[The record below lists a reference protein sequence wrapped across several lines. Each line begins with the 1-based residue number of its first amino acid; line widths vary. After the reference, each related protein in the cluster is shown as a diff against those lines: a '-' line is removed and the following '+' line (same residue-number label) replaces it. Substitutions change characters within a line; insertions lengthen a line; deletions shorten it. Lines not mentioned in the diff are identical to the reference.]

1 MPIFVK
7 LTKEDR
13 IRLFKEAKK
22 NLNGPWNKV
31 YPQFNISKSMFFNY
45 LSGKYDIPQDIFLNL
60 KKIAKFNISNYK
72 QFNKNKFIKK
82 EIKNPIMD
90 SHLAEILGVLNGDG
104 YISDIKYEISVVLSS
119 YEKNYALYLKNMFEK
134 KFKTHFN
141 LIIQPGK
148 IRLKTY
154 STDIFKIL
162 TSNYNLP
169 NGKKKGKLAIPKQVF
184 TNRIWLIS
192 YLRGLFDTDGS
203 FYIRRKKDPVI
214 EISSADKRFL
224 NEVKDTLIHLG
235 FNTSIGTNK
244 ISIYRKEDIIKFFN
258 LIKPANSKH
267 LKKHQSYFNLGA
279 GSIMASISAFQA

>member
-90 SHLAEILGVLNGDG
+90 SHLAEILGVLNGD
-104 YISDIKYEISVVLSS
+104 
-119 YEKNYALYLKNMFEK
+119 
-134 KFKTHFN
+134 
-141 LIIQPGK
+141 
-148 IRLKTY
+148 
-154 STDIFKIL
+154 
-162 TSNYNLP
+162 
-169 NGKKKGKLAIPKQVF
+169 
-184 TNRIWLIS
+184 
-192 YLRGLFDTDGS
+192 
-203 FYIRRKKDPVI
+203 
-214 EISSADKRFL
+214 
-224 NEVKDTLIHLG
+224 
-235 FNTSIGTNK
+235 
-244 ISIYRKEDIIKFFN
+244 
-258 LIKPANSKH
+258 
-267 LKKHQSYFNLGA
+267 
-279 GSIMASISAFQA
+279 